1 MSKPKPKRR
10 FVTAH
15 GRRIEVEEVAIP
27 GLEQKAQPSGGQRF
41 AMLTEER
48 LKLLSGVSKSAI
60 YVYCYL
66 LMVSLGTLHKSVK
79 LTNAA
84 LAEIGVSPD
93 AKLRA
98 LPQLE
103 RVGLIKVKRRGC
115 EAPIAT
121 PLK

>member
-1 MSKPKPKRR
+1 MTKRRR

-27 GLEQKAQPSGGQRF
+27 GLENGKQKPSLGQRF

-48 LKLLSGVSKSAI
+48 LKLLAGVSPAAWSI
-60 YVYCYL
+60 YCYL
-66 LMVSLGTLHKSVK
+66 LMVNWKKLRQPVK
-79 LTNAA
+79 LTNMA

-103 RVGLIKVKRRGC
+103 RVGLIKVKREGRQ
-115 EAPIAT
+115 ALIVT

>member
-1 MSKPKPKRR
+1 MSKRK
-10 FVTAH
+10 FVVDPR
-15 GRRIEVEEVAIP
+15 GKRIEVEEVVIP
-27 GLEQKAQPSGGQRF
+27 GIENGKQKPSSGQQF

-48 LKLLSGVSKSAI
+48 LKLLAGLNPAAWSI
-60 YVYCYL
+60 YCYL
-66 LMVSLGTLHKSVK
+66 LMVNWKKLRQPVK
-79 LTNAA
+79 LTNKA

-103 RVGLIKVKRRGC
+103 RVGLIKVKRAGHQ
-115 EAPIAT
+115 APVVT